1 MFLTFLCGMQNSRP
15 GVKISPRIEQHKLYN
30 TFSKYLVHVSNN
42 TESTM
47 AWGKRR
53 STAQL
58 VTAWKHE
65 FLTFK
70 S

>member
-42 TESTM
+42 TESYPKKKKLQRVQWLG
-47 AWGKRR
+47 ASEG
-53 STAQL
+53 AQ
-58 VTAWKHE
+58 HN
-65 FLTFK
+65 
-70 S
+70 